1 MKNLLPQ
8 RMLNVQCSMLN
19 EMKQYICSF
28 FLVAVLLCSCSTHP
42 SLPRD
47 FQDKSCKPDIYP
59 DYTDVTVPINIAPL
73 NFMVEEAD
81 EVVAHFMVGKVD
93 YCYGKGNKVIIPADE
108 WKELL
113 SAAKGSKMN
122 VVVYCRQQ
130 DKWSRFKP
138 FSIDVSADS
147 IDAYISYRALAPTY
161 VGFEHL
167 AIRQRC
173 LENFKENDIFN
184 TRQISNER
192 EGVCINCHSYQNY
205 KTDNMIFHIRVCH
218 DATMIVSN
226 GKLKNVLLK
235 TPEMISAAVY
245 PSWHPTLP
253 LIAFST
259 DRTMQSF
266 HTRDITKVEVMES
279 ASDIV
284 FYDVEKNTIQTVL
297 ADSIELEL
305 FPSWSP
311 DGKWLYFCSARYDF
325 EDMNNGMNET
335 LYHYRQLQYNLYRA
349 PFDMETRT
357 LGEPELIYDAVSKDR
372 SAVEQR
378 VSSDNRYVLFAEGP
392 NGLFH
397 IWHPTAQIEILDQ
410 QTGQLVDTKAINS
423 DRAESYPSFS
433 SNDRWI
439 LFESRRDDGNFTRD
453 YLAYFDRKGHVHK
466 AFMVPQQDPEFFRLS
481 LFSWSR
487 PEFMSEPVKITPLMF
502 RNQALKEP
510 GRPMGEKNRKPASV
524 PSQKGR
530 GSEEWSHE

>member
-1 MKNLLPQ
+1 
-8 RMLNVQCSMLN
+8 
-19 EMKQYICSF
+19 MKQYIFSF
-28 FLVAVLLCSCSTHP
+28 FLVLVLLTACSTHP
-42 SLPRD
+42 SLP
-47 FQDKSCKPDIYP
+47 QDYRQEGTLPDIYP

-81 EVVAHFMVGKVD
+81 KVVARIQAGDVA
-93 YCYGKGNKVIIPADE
+93 YNYGKGNKVIIPENE
-108 WKELL
+108 WRELL
-113 SAAKGSKMN
+113 ASAKGKKMQ
-122 VVVYCRQQ
+122 VDVYCKQQ
-130 DKWSRFKP
+130 DKWSRYKSFG
-138 FSIDVSADS
+138 IEVSADS
-147 IDAYISYRALAPTY
+147 IDPYISYRALAPTY

-173 LENFKENDIFN
+173 LENFKESDIFN
-184 TRQISNER
+184 TRQLSTER

-205 KTDNMIFHIRVCH
+205 RTDNMMFHIRICH
-218 DATMIVSN
+218 DATVIVSD
-226 GKLKNVLLK
+226 GKLRNVLLK

-245 PSWHPTLP
+245 PSWHPTLK

-259 DRTMQSF
+259 DRTVQSF

-311 DGKWLYFCSARYDF
+311 DGKWLYFCSARHEF

-335 LYHYRQLQYNLYRA
+335 LNHYKELQYNLYRA

-357 LGEPELIYDAVSKDR
+357 LGEPELIYDAVSKSR

-392 NGLFH
+392 HGLFH

-410 QTGQLVDTKAINS
+410 QTGQLVDTRAINS

-439 LFESRRDDGNFTRD
+439 LFESRRDDGNYTRD
-453 YLAYFDRKGHVHK
+453 YLAYFDRKGKVHK
-466 AFMVPQQDPEFFRLS
+466 AFLVPQQDPEFFRLS

-487 PEFMSEPVKITPLMF
+487 PEFMKEPVKITPRMF
-502 RNQALKEP
+502 LDQSLKEA
-510 GRPMGEKNRKPASV
+510 GRPK
-524 PSQKGR
+524 
-530 GSEEWSHE
+530 

>member
-1 MKNLLPQ
+1 MKSEELH
-8 RMLNVQCSMLN
+8 NVQCAMCNAQS
-19 EMKQYICSF
+19 IIIF
-28 FLVAVLLCSCSTHP
+28 FVILLLCGCGKHP
-42 SLPRD
+42 SLP
-47 FQDKSCKPDIYP
+47 QDYKQESAKPEIYP
-59 DYTDVTVPINIAPL
+59 DYTDVTVPVNIAPL
-73 NFMVEEAD
+73 NFMVEGAD
-81 EVVAHFMVGKVD
+81 KVVAHFKAGEME
-93 YCYGKGNKVIIPADE
+93 YNYGKGNKVIIPEGE
-108 WKELL
+108 WKKLL
-113 SAAKGSKMN
+113 AAAKGDKMT
-122 VVVYCRQQ
+122 VDVYCRKEN
-130 DKWSRFKP
+130 KWSRYQP
-138 FSIDVSADS
+138 FDIEVSADS

-173 LENFKENDIFN
+173 LENFKESDIFN

-205 KTDNMIFHIRVCH
+205 KTDNMMFHIRICH
-218 DATMIVSN
+218 DATMIVSD
-226 GKLKNVLLK
+226 GKLQNILLK

-245 PSWHPTLP
+245 PAWHPSLP
-253 LIAFST
+253 IIAFST

-284 FYDVEKNTIQTVL
+284 FYDVEKNTMQTVL

-311 DGKWLYFCSARYDF
+311 DGKWLYFCSARHEF

-335 LYHYRQLQYNLYRA
+335 LNHYKQLQYNLYRA
-349 PFDMETRT
+349 PFDMQTRT
-357 LGEPELIYDAVSKDR
+357 LGEPELIYDARSKGR

-378 VSSDNRYVLFAEGP
+378 VSSDNRFVVFAEGP

-410 QTGQLVDTKAINS
+410 QTGELVDSKAINS

-439 LFESRRDDGNFTRD
+439 LFESRRDDGNYTRD
-453 YLAYFDRKGHVHK
+453 YLAYFDRNGRVHK
-466 AFMVPQQDPEFFRLS
+466 AFLVPQKDPEFFRLS
-481 LFSWSR
+481 LTSWSR
-487 PEFMSEPVKITPLMF
+487 PEFMVEPVKVTPQMF
-502 RNQALKEP
+502 QEQAMKDP
-510 GRPMGEKNRKPASV
+510 GRVKSHSGIIPGNSPAGSGKNT
-524 PSQKGR
+524 
-530 GSEEWSHE
+530 EEWEHKGNS

>member
-1 MKNLLPQ
+1 MNNYQLSIINYQLAVILL
-8 RMLNVQCSMLN
+8 
-19 EMKQYICSF
+19 
-28 FLVAVLLCSCSTHP
+28 LLCSCNTHP
-42 SLPRD
+42 SLP
-47 FQDKSCKPDIYP
+47 QDYKQESEKPSIYP

-81 EVVAHFMVGKVD
+81 EVVAHIQAGDVA
-93 YCYGKGNKVIIPADE
+93 YNYGEGNKVLIPESE

-113 SAAKGSKMN
+113 AAAKGNKMQ
-122 VVVYCRQQ
+122 VDVYCKQQ
-130 DKWSRFKP
+130 DKWSRYKT
-138 FSIDVSADS
+138 FSIEVAPDS

-173 LENFKENDIFN
+173 LENFNESDIFN

-205 KTDNMIFHIRVCH
+205 RTDNMMFHIRICH
-218 DATMIVSN
+218 DATMIVSD
-226 GKLKNVLLK
+226 GKLKNILLK

-245 PSWHPTLP
+245 PSWHPILP

-259 DRTMQSF
+259 DHTMQSF

-284 FYDVEKNTIQTVL
+284 FYDVEKNTMQTVL

-305 FPSWSP
+305 FPSWST
-311 DGKWLYFCSARYDF
+311 DGKWLYFCSARHEF

-335 LYHYRQLQYNLYRA
+335 LNHYRELQYNLYRA

-357 LGEPELIYDAVSKDR
+357 LGEPELIYDARSKER

-378 VSSDNRYVLFAEGP
+378 VSSDNRYVVFAEGP

-410 QTGQLVDTKAINS
+410 QTGELLDTKAMNS
-423 DRAESYPSFS
+423 ERAESYPSFS

-453 YLAYFDRKGHVHK
+453 YLAYFDRNGKVHK
-466 AFMVPQQDPEFFRLS
+466 AFLVPQEDPEFFRLS

-487 PEFMSEPVKITPLMF
+487 PEFMIEPVKVTPKMF
-502 RNQALKEP
+502 REQAMKEAGKVKSHSGIVP
-510 GRPMGEKNRKPASV
+510 GASPAATGNST
-524 PSQKGR
+524 
-530 GSEEWSHE
+530 EEWEHKGNS